1 MVDRGA
7 LKDDLI
13 RDEDIRLKP
22 YVDTVGKLTI
32 GIGRNLDDNGI
43 SEDEACYLLDSDINS
58 IVNDLDRNMN
68 WWRIL
73 PDDVQ
78 RALLNMCF
86 NLGYPRLSGFKKML
100 AALEAGDYH
109 KAADEALDSRWASQ
123 VGDRSKR
130 IADLIRSGAE
140 T

>member
-1 MVDRGA
+1 MNIDA
-7 LKDDLI
+7 LIKELI
-13 RDEDIRLKP
+13 RDEGLELKP

-32 GIGRNLDDNGI
+32 GIGRNLDDVGI
-43 SEDEACYLLDSDINS
+43 SEHEARFMLTTDIIAATDILDDNIP
-58 IVNDLDRNMN
+58 
-68 WWRIL
+68 WW
-73 PDDVQ
+73 DDMPAAPA